1 MSIDEIL
8 DELENLLVD
17 ASRVP
22 FTNKR
27 IIEEDDLAR
36 VIDALR
42 EALPSDVAEAKHIIS
57 ERKRILDE
65 AQKEGQNIVDQAKN
79 YVMKL
84 TDENIITQQAQ
95 ESASSIIAEA
105 QKSARIL
112 QTDAVGYADD
122 VFEHLETNLERALE
136 IVRAGHNELH
146 QQSQHNQKGQA
157 S

>member
-42 EALPSDVAEAKHIIS
+42 ESLPNDIAEAKHIIS
-57 ERKRILDE
+57 DRKRILDE

-84 TDENIITQQAQ
+84 TDENVITQQAQ
-95 ESASSIIAEA
+95 ENASSIIAEA
-105 QKSARIL
+105 QKSARNL

-122 VFEHLETNLERALE
+122 VFKHLEANLERALE
-136 IVRAGHNELH
+136 VVRAGHNELY
-146 QQSQHNQKGQA
+146 QQSQQNQKNQA

>member
-36 VIDALR
+36 AIDALR
-42 EALPSDVAEAKHIIS
+42 EAMPNDIAEAKHIIS
-57 ERKRILDE
+57 ERKHILEE
-65 AQKEGQNIVDQAKN
+65 AQKEGQNIVEQAKN

-84 TDENIITQQAQ
+84 TDENVITQQAQ
-95 ESASSIIAEA
+95 ESAGSIIAEA
-105 QKSARIL
+105 QKSARNL
-112 QTDAVGYADD
+112 QTDAVVYADD
-122 VFEHLETNLERALE
+122 VFKHLEANLERALE
-136 IVRAGHNELH
+136 VVRAGHNELY
-146 QQSQHNQKGQA
+146 QQSQQNPKNQA